1 MGGEAAAQTSCA
13 GQAQAG
19 AKQAQ
24 ALEGGAVQHWLEDHA
39 HRGWAVVRAVR
50 SVRGASLRARTA
62 ALRRQQRDAAAA
74 AAAAAADDDD
84 DDDDDGGDDSAA
96 CESAQLEEEGTQER
110 IGSPHD
116 AGNADNVRRCARLS
130 QSVRVE

>member
-1 MGGEAAAQTSCA
+1 MGGEAAAQTSCDRNA

-74 AAAAAADDDD
+74 AADDGDDGDDDD
-84 DDDDDGGDDSAA
+84 SGDDNAA
-96 CESAQLEEEGTQER
+96 CESAQPEEEGTQESS
-110 IGSPHD
+110 GSPHD
-116 AGNADNVRRCARLS
+116 DGNADNVRRCARLS